1 MERIK
6 LTKKACS
13 IIIKF
18 ADSISK
24 SAAAQK
30 KAFKIL
36 SIILK
41 NHELNTY
48 EELQELF
55 GQVCIQIIYLM
66 NIFIANRTC
75 S

>member
-13 IIIKF
+13 IIKF

-41 NHELNTY
+41 NQELNTY

-55 GQVCIQIIYLM
+55 GQVSIE
-66 NIFIANRTC
+66 NINSILYIVDRTC